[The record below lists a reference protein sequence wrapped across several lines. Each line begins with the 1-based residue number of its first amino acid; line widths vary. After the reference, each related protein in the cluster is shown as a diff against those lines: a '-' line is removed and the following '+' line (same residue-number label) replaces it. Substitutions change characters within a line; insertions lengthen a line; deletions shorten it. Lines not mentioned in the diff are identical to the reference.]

1 MNKLP
6 GVRERR
12 GLRRSGATDSVE
24 ARRLLLLVDDNAAV
38 RATTGLLLHAEGW
51 DVLEAESG
59 EEAVSMYC
67 DAPIPFDLV
76 LMDMRMPG
84 MDGLDAFRALR
95 AVNQA
100 VRVVL
105 VSGSGR
111 NDRVEAG
118 LREGALA
125 FLRKPFAPEELAI
138 VLNRAVGAG
147 TDS

>member
-12 GLRRSGATDSVE
+12 GLRRSGATDSDE

-38 RATTGLLLHAEGW
+38 RVTAGLLLHAEGW
-51 DVLEAESG
+51 DVLEATSG
-59 EEAVSMYC
+59 EEAVSRYR
-67 DAPIPFDLV
+67 DAPVPIELV
-76 LMDMRMPG
+76 LMDMQMSG
-84 MDGLDAFRALR
+84 MDGLDAFRALK
-95 AVNQA
+95 ALDHG
-100 VRVVL
+100 VRVIFI
-105 VSGSGR
+105 SGSGKS
-111 NDRVEAG
+111 DRLELG

-125 FLRKPFAPEELAI
+125 FLPKPFAPEDVAI